1 MNPCLFRLF
10 KRSCLISS
18 QHIRIMSNNSL
29 FKHTYY
35 FQSSAPDK
43 VHTEQE
49 LNKDVSPEVLRRRLI
64 FRCKNRGIKE
74 LDLLM
79 GNWAMEYVNDL
90 SDTECDELQ
99 TILNE
104 ETLDLVN
111 ILLKRADVP
120 ENLNNSIMQNMIKW
134 RDEGNITGYAK

>member
-1 MNPCLFRLF
+1 MY
-10 KRSCLISS
+10 S
-18 QHIRIMSNNSL
+18 
-29 FKHTYY
+29 
-35 FQSSAPDK
+35 
-43 VHTEQE
+43 
-49 LNKDVSPEVLRRRLI
+49 
-64 FRCKNRGIKE
+64 KNRGIKE

-79 GNWAMEYVNDL
+79 GNWAMEFVNDL

-120 ENLNNSIMQNMIKW
+120 ENLNNSVMQKMVKW
-134 RDEGNITGYAK
+134 RDDGNITGYAK